1 MGDKSEWV
9 EPLMSD
15 MDIDFWRKA
24 PKDGANLA
32 AISEEPGKDQGSP
45 KSILKNPLED
55 PDRNMESPTSEASL
69 AETVARMMVRE
80 QTFLTELGEGR
91 TESRRGSDFDGGSSG
106 DEDDDDFVDDVS
118 DYDENHN
125 SDFRRRGRRKSV
137 PFEFDIDADFN
148 FDQDDEEDIR
158 RRSKKRKITT
168 DMVYSKACENCRLPP
183 CGAFREQ
190 ATKVSVC
197 LRGMHLGPK
206 EIKPIAISLV
216 KDRTIVVLDLSDN
229 NMGPVG
235 VMYIAEMMQA
245 NRHLIEL
252 NLSQT
257 NPCRSG
263 LGALAETLRLNNSI
277 RVLKLE
283 ENDID
288 HTDALDIASIIKS
301 CPKLQELHLGH
312 NRLGAAGG
320 KVIAEALI
328 TSTGLRTLD
337 LQWNH
342 LRRESAVELSKA
354 LAKNKSLKLLN
365 VAWNGFAKEGCLAL
379 AKALKVNSSLQELD
393 LTCNR
398 IDFQS
403 LSFLAHGLV
412 LNKGLHT
419 VKLGHNPM
427 TTDGANQLL
436 KAMADCKESQLTE
449 LSLEDIPVD
458 AEFIKTMNT
467 IQATRN
473 FKVIHGHVMKLATGS
488 VSRDHDGTSL
498 TRWEPTL
505 VLFEYMR
512 MDNLRLI
519 DMFKSFDTKKRDK
532 LSRTNLKDGINTL
545 KIPFTEHMLD
555 EIMEKLDVNK
565 DGVIDLEEMM
575 KGAKDMSRY
584 VNQRTLKAK
593 AKKRED
599 MGLVTLRQT
608 LKKIIKK
615 RKEDQDQAAQNASRD
630 RRKSMMEASGLPGL
644 AGIVRKMQIK
654 KSTGITIQDPEV
666 AEMNDVEGMVK
677 LAAMKFRRK
686 LKKPSQPATISEDGE
701 TPDSKAPLTVAMTTA
716 MS

>member
-1 MGDKSEWV
+1 
-9 EPLMSD
+9 
-15 MDIDFWRKA
+15 MD
-24 PKDGANLA
+24 
-32 AISEEPGKDQGSP
+32 
-45 KSILKNPLED
+45 
-55 PDRNMESPTSEASL
+55 SPTSEASL
-69 AETVARMMVRE
+69 AETVARMMDRE
-80 QTFLTELGEGR
+80 KTFLTEIGEDKPA
-91 TESRRGSDFDGGSSG
+91 SRRGSDFDGSGSS
-106 DEDDDDFVDDVS
+106 DDDDFADDVS
-118 DYDENHN
+118 DFDENHN
-125 SDFRRRGRRKSV
+125 SDFRRRGRRKST

-168 DMVYSKACENCRLPP
+168 EIVYSKACENCRLPP
-183 CGAFREQ
+183 CGAFRDQ

-206 EIKPIAISLV
+206 EIKPIAIALV
-216 KDRTIVVLDLSDN
+216 KDRTIVELDLSDN
-229 NMGPVG
+229 NMGPMG

-245 NRHLIEL
+245 NRYLLEL

-257 NPCRSG
+257 NPRRSG
-263 LGALAETLRLNNSI
+263 LNALAETLRLNNSI
-277 RVLKLE
+277 RLLKLE

-288 HTDALDIASIIKS
+288 HTDASHIASIIKS
-301 CPKLQELHLGH
+301 CPKLQELYLGH

-354 LAKNKSLKLLN
+354 LAKNQGLKLLN

-379 AKALKVNSSLQELD
+379 AKALKVNTSLQELD

-398 IDFQS
+398 IDYQS

-412 LNKGLHT
+412 LNKGLQT

-427 TTDGANQLL
+427 TTEGANQLL
-436 KAMADCKESQLTE
+436 KAIADCKESNLRE
-449 LSLEDIPVD
+449 LSLEDIAVD
-458 AEFIKTMNT
+458 REFMETMKA
-467 IQATRN
+467 IQETRN
-473 FKVIHGHVMKLATGS
+473 LKVIHGHEMKLATGS

-498 TRWEPTL
+498 QRWEPTL
-505 VLFEYMR
+505 VLFEYMK

-519 DMFKSFDTKKRDK
+519 DMFKSFDVKKRDK
-532 LSRTNLKDGINTL
+532 LSRSNIKDGINTL

-565 DGVIDLEEMM
+565 DGVLDLEEMM
-575 KGAKDMSRY
+575 KGAKEMSRY

-615 RKEDQDQAAQNASRD
+615 RKEEQDQAAQNASKD
-630 RRKSMMEASGLPGL
+630 RRNSMMAQSGLPAL

-654 KSTGITIQDPEV
+654 KATGVSVQDPAV
-666 AEMNDVEGMVK
+666 AEVDDVEGMVK
-677 LAAMKFRRK
+677 LAAMKFRKR
-686 LKKPSQPATISEDGE
+686 LKKPSQPSTISEDEE
-701 TPDSKAPLTVAMTTA
+701 TPTAAMATT